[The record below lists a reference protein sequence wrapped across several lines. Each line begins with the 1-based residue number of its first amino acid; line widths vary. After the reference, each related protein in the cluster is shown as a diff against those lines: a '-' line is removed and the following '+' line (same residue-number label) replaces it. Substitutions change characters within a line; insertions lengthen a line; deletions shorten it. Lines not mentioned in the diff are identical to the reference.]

1 MRWESPHTAPQVIVT
16 TPNRGLGLPAACE
29 EKIMRVRNLE
39 RLLECAVTA
48 VVAIAGSGSASEAAA
63 AEPALVIYPEP
74 AAVTYK
80 KHNNDFTVRVR
91 APQGP
96 WRDLYEYNVKVDLNA
111 PQNASMVYFDMTG
124 PVEVSVRKNNGTVH
138 EVRVRPSSAGIKV
151 NVAGSIATFTLKE
164 PRKLSV
170 EFDGDRLHN
179 LHILASP
186 LETDPPDPSDPNVV
200 WFGPGV
206 HQPEDASDAY
216 HIASNKT
223 VYIAGGAVVRGR
235 LVLDH
240 VENVKILGRGIIDE
254 PEEGIEIHYSKA
266 ITIDGPIVVNP
277 RHYTVSCGQ
286 SSDITIRNL
295 KTFSASPWSDGLDF
309 MSCSQVRVDDVFLRT
324 SDDCIAIYGHRWDF
338 RGDARDYLITHS
350 ILWAD
355 VAHPINIGLHGDPSE
370 HGETLENIRF
380 QDIDIL
386 EHDEHNPDYRGAMAI
401 SDGDDNLVRNIVFDS
416 IRVDDFLEGELV
428 NLRVVFNPKY
438 NTAPGRGIENILF
451 RNVTYSGANQY
462 VSVIAG
468 YDAAR
473 TVRDVRFEHLIIN
486 GRRIDSARAANID
499 IGEHVSDVTFRP

>member
-1 MRWESPHTAPQVIVT
+1 MRA
-16 TPNRGLGLPAACE
+16 G
-29 EKIMRVRNLE
+29 NLE
-39 RLLECAVTA
+39 RWLEYAVFA
-48 VVAIAGSGSASEAAA
+48 VLAIAGSGCAQEAAA
-63 AEPALVIYPEP
+63 VEPKLAIYAEPAAI
-74 AAVTYK
+74 TYK

-91 APQGP
+91 TPEGP

-124 PVEVSVRKNNGTVH
+124 PVEVSVRKTNGTVH
-138 EVRVRPSSAGIKV
+138 EVRVRPSSAGIKAKL
-151 NVAGSIATFTLKE
+151 AGSIATFTLTE

-186 LETDPPDPSDPNVV
+186 LETDRPDPSDPNVV

-206 HQPEDASDAY
+206 HQPEDGSDAY

-254 PEEGIEIHYSKA
+254 PEEGIEIRHSKA
-266 ITIDGPIVVNP
+266 ITIEGPIVVNP

-386 EHDEHNPDYRGAMAI
+386 EHVEHDPDYRGAMAI

-416 IRVDDFLEGELV
+416 IRVDDFQEGELV
-428 NLRVVFNPKY
+428 NLRVVFNQKY

-451 RNVTYSGANQY
+451 RNVTYSGVNQY
-462 VSVIAG
+462 VSVISG

-473 TVRDVRFEHLIIN
+473 TVRGIRFEHLIIN
-486 GRRIDSARAANID
+486 GRKIDSARAANID

>member
-1 MRWESPHTAPQVIVT
+1 MRGRS
-16 TPNRGLGLPAACE
+16 LGRLAA
-29 EKIMRVRNLE
+29 RDRHS
-39 RLLECAVTA
+39 RPGAA
-48 VVAIAGSGSASEAAA
+48 VVCALRYASIAVLSFAGSGRALAA
-63 AEPALVIYPEP
+63 AEPALAIYPEP

-80 KHNNDFTVRVR
+80 KHNNDFTVSVR
-91 APQGP
+91 TPQGS
-96 WRDLYEYNVKVDLNA
+96 WRNLYEYNVKVDLNA

-124 PVEVSVRKNNGTVH
+124 PVEVSVRKNNGTVR
-138 EVRVRPSSAGIKV
+138 EVRVRPSSFGIKV
-151 NVAGSIATFTLKE
+151 KLAGNIATFTLTQ
-164 PRKLSV
+164 PRKVSV

-186 LETDPPDPSDPNVV
+186 VETSRPDPSDPNVV

-223 VYIAGGAVVRGR
+223 VYIAGGALVRGR
-235 LVLDH
+235 MVLDH

-254 PEEGIEIHYSKA
+254 PEEGIEIRHSKA
-266 ITIDGPIVVNP
+266 ITIDGPIIVNP
-277 RHYTVSCGQ
+277 RHYTLSCGQ

-324 SDDCIAIYGHRWDF
+324 SDDSIAIYGHRWDF

-355 VAHPINIGLHGDPSE
+355 VAHPINMGLHGDPGE

-386 EHDEHNPDYRGAMAI
+386 EHAEHDPNYQGAMAI
-401 SDGDDNLVRNIVFDS
+401 SDGDDNLVRNVVFDS
-416 IRVDDFLEGELV
+416 IRVDDFQEGQLV
-428 NLRVVFNPKY
+428 NLRVMFNQKY

-451 RNVTYSGANQY
+451 RNVTYTGANQY

-473 TVRDVRFEHLIIN
+473 TVRDVRFEHLSIN
-486 GRRIDSARAANID
+486 GRMIGNARAANID
-499 IGEHVSDVTFRP
+499 IGEHVSGVTFAP

>member
-1 MRWESPHTAPQVIVT
+1 
-16 TPNRGLGLPAACE
+16 
-29 EKIMRVRNLE
+29 MRVRNLE
-39 RLLECAVTA
+39 RWLNCAVTA
-48 VVAIAGSGSASEAAA
+48 ALIIAGSGWARAVAAV
-63 AEPALVIYPEP
+63 EPALAVYPEP
-74 AAVTYK
+74 AVVTYK

-91 APQGP
+91 TPQGP

-151 NVAGSIATFTLKE
+151 KVAGSIATFTLAE

-186 LETDPPDPSDPNVV
+186 LETDRPDPSDPNVV
-200 WFGPGV
+200 WFGPGM
-206 HQPEDASDAY
+206 HQPADASDAY
-216 HIASNKT
+216 QIASNKT
-223 VYIAGGAVVRGR
+223 VYIAGGALVRGR

-254 PEEGIEIHYSKA
+254 PEQGIEIRHSKA
-266 ITIDGPIVVNP
+266 ITIDGPIVVNS

-295 KTFSASPWSDGLDF
+295 KAFSASPWSDGLDF

-324 SDDCIAIYGHRWDF
+324 SDDCIAIYGHRWDY

-355 VAHPINIGLHGDPSE
+355 VAHPINIGLHGEPGE

-380 QDIDIL
+380 QNIDIL
-386 EHDEHNPDYRGAMAI
+386 EHDEHDANYRGAMAI
-401 SDGDDNLVRNIVFDS
+401 SDGDDNLVRNVVFDS
-416 IRVDDFLEGELV
+416 IRVDDFQEGQLI
-428 NLRVVFNPKY
+428 NLRVVFNQKY
-438 NTAPGRGIENILF
+438 NTAPGRGIVNILF

-468 YDAAR
+468 YDTAR
-473 TVRDVRFEHLIIN
+473 TVRGIRFEHLMIN
-486 GRRIDSARAANID
+486 GRMIGNAVDANID
-499 IGEHVSDVTFRP
+499 IGEHVSDVTFHP

>member
-1 MRWESPHTAPQVIVT
+1 MKVRKLG
-16 TPNRGLGLPAACE
+16 RGLKCAA
-29 EKIMRVRNLE
+29 
-39 RLLECAVTA
+39 TA
-48 VVAIAGSGSASEAAA
+48 VLSIAGSGAAREAAA
-63 AEPALVIYPEP
+63 AEPALAIYPEP

-91 APQGP
+91 TPQGP

-111 PQNASMVYFDMTG
+111 PQNASMVYFDMSG

-138 EVRVRPSSAGIKV
+138 EVRVRPNSAGIKV
-151 NVAGSIATFTLKE
+151 KLAGNIATFTLPE

-170 EFDGDRLHN
+170 EFDGDHLHN

-186 LETDPPDPSDPNVV
+186 LETDRPDPSDPNVV

-206 HQPEDASDAY
+206 HQPEDGSDAY
-216 HIASNKT
+216 HITSNKT
-223 VYIAGGAVVRGR
+223 VYIAGGALVRGR

-240 VENVKILGRGIIDE
+240 VENVKILGRGILDE
-254 PEEGIEIHYSKA
+254 PEEGIEIHHSKA
-266 ITIDGPIVVNP
+266 ITVDGPIVVNP

-286 SSDITIRNL
+286 SSDITIRDL

-338 RGDARDYLITHS
+338 RGDARDYLISHS

-355 VAHPINIGLHGDPSE
+355 VAHPINIGLHGDSGDR
-370 HGETLENIRF
+370 GETLENMRF

-386 EHDEHNPDYRGAMAI
+386 EHAEHDPNYQGAMAI
-401 SDGDDNLVRNIVFDS
+401 SDGDGNLVRNIVFDS
-416 IRVDDFLEGELV
+416 IRVDDFQEGQLV
-428 NLRVVFNPKY
+428 NLRVVFNQKY
-438 NTAPGRGIENILF
+438 NTAPGGGIENILF
-451 RNVTYSGANQY
+451 RNVSYAGANQY

-473 TVRDVRFEHLIIN
+473 TVRHVRFEHLLIN
-486 GRRIDSARAANID
+486 GHKIGSAREANID

>member
-1 MRWESPHTAPQVIVT
+1 MRGR
-16 TPNRGLGLPAACE
+16 NPAE
-29 EKIMRVRNLE
+29 
-39 RLLECAVTA
+39 LLKCAVTA
-48 VVAIAGSGSASEAAA
+48 VLIIAGSGRAPGAAA
-63 AEPALVIYPEP
+63 VEPALVIYPEP

-91 APQGP
+91 TPQGP

-124 PVEVSVRKNNGTVH
+124 PVEVSVRKNNGTVR

-151 NVAGSIATFTLKE
+151 KRAGSIATFTLTE

-179 LHILASP
+179 LHILANP
-186 LETDPPDPSDPNVV
+186 VETDRPDPSDPNVV

-206 HQPEDASDAY
+206 HQPEDAGDAW

-223 VYIAGGAVVRGR
+223 VYIAGGALVRGR

-254 PEEGIEIHYSKA
+254 PEEGVEIHHSKA
-266 ITIDGPIVVNP
+266 ITVDGPIVVNP

-324 SDDCIAIYGHRWDF
+324 SDDSIAIYGHRWDF
-338 RGDARDYLITHS
+338 RGDARDYLITRA

-355 VAHPINIGLHGDPSE
+355 VAHPINIGLHGDPGE
-370 HGETLENIRF
+370 HGEMLENIRF
-380 QDIDIL
+380 QNIDIL
-386 EHDEHNPDYRGAMAI
+386 EHAEHDPNYRGAMAI
-401 SDGDDNLVRNIVFDS
+401 SDGDDNLVRNIAFDS
-416 IRVDDFLEGELV
+416 IRVDDFQEGELI
-428 NLRVVFNPKY
+428 NLRVVFNQKY
-438 NTAPGRGIENILF
+438 NTAPGHGIENILF

-473 TVRDVRFEHLIIN
+473 TVRGVRFEHLIIN
-486 GRRIDSARAANID
+486 GHRIGSAREANID
-499 IGEHVSDVTFRP
+499 VGEHVSDVTFRP

>member
-1 MRWESPHTAPQVIVT
+1 MRRYRFQSWLKCA
-16 TPNRGLGLPAACE
+16 GAALLG
-29 EKIMRVRNLE
+29 VW
-39 RLLECAVTA
+39 
-48 VVAIAGSGSASEAAA
+48 GSGWSHASAASEG
-63 AEPALVIYPEP
+63 PALAIYPEP

-80 KHNNDFTVRVR
+80 KHNSDFAVSVRT
-91 APQGP
+91 PQGA

-111 PQNASMVYFDMTG
+111 PQNASMVYFDMAG
-124 PVEVSVRKNNGTVH
+124 PVEVSVRKTNGIVH

-151 NVAGSIATFTLKE
+151 KVAGNVATFTMPE

-186 LETDPPDPSDPNVV
+186 LETDRPNPSDPDVI

-206 HQPEDASDAY
+206 HQPEDGSDVY

-223 VYIAGGAVVRGR
+223 VYIAGGALVRGR

-240 VENVKILGRGIIDE
+240 VENVKILGRGILDE
-254 PEEGIEIHYSKA
+254 PEQGIEIDDSRG
-266 ITIDGPIVVNP
+266 ITVDGPIVVNP
-277 RHYTVSCGQ
+277 RHYTVACGQ

-324 SDDCIAIYGHRWDF
+324 SDDSIAIYGHRWDF
-338 RGDARDYLITHS
+338 RGDARDYLIAHS

-355 VAHPINIGLHGDPSE
+355 VAHPINIGLHGEPGE
-370 HGETLENIRF
+370 HADTLENIRF

-386 EHDEHNPDYRGAMAI
+386 EHVEHDPNYRGAMAI
-401 SDGDDNLVRNIVFDS
+401 SNGDDNLVRNIVFDS
-416 IRVDDFLEGELV
+416 IRVDDFQEGELL
-428 NLRVVFNPKY
+428 NLRVVFNQKY

-451 RNVTYSGANQY
+451 RNVSYSGANQY
-462 VSVIAG
+462 PSVIGG
-468 YDAAR
+468 YDATH
-473 TVRDVRFEHLIIN
+473 TVRGVRFEHLIIN
-486 GRRIDSARAANID
+486 GRSIRSAREANID
-499 IGEHVSDVTFRP
+499 IGEHVFDVTFRP